1 MLGQPLFPYTGTR
14 DLMPSCPIHP
24 YPTLWFTRIPLCSR
38 SRAAVIPVHRNA
50 RSDAVLSRSSI
61 PHTLVH
67 SNPFVLSILGSRYSR
82 TQERSICCRLV
93 PYLHTSHS
101 RSGTS
106 LTLSL
111 SFFDFAFLSM
121 VFWWVSRLLTDCIH
135 YIAFFFS
142 FFFLFEMIWVQSRVL
157 VRIRS

>member
-14 DLMPSCPIHP
+14 DLMPSYPVHP

-38 SRAAVIPVHRNA
+38 SRAVVIPVHRNA

-67 SNPFVLSILGSRYSR
+67 SNPFVLSISGSRCSR

-101 RSGTS
+101 RSGTA

-111 SFFDFAFLSM
+111 SFFVFVFLSLA
-121 VFWWVSRLLTDCIH
+121 FWRVSRWLTDCIH
-135 YIAFFFS
+135 YIAFYFC
-142 FFFLFEMIWVQSRVL
+142 FFFLWLFEMI
-157 VRIRS
+157 